1 MPRVRV
7 RTGADIGRAIG
18 ELRIRRAMTQA
29 ELAEKTGLTPSYLS
43 KIESGRTSTILEH
56 ELRILR
62 RLGASITIE
71 LRDGS
76 D

>member
-7 RTGADIGRAIG
+7 RTGADIGRAIS

>member
-1 MPRVRV
+1 
-7 RTGADIGRAIG
+7 
-18 ELRIRRAMTQA
+18 MTQA